1 MSRMRSTRSYEYNVL
16 CPVCQFK
23 MKASDLRWRWDGL
36 WVCKDD
42 WEPRH
47 PLDFYTARN
56 DVHPLPFMYPDNNGI
71 NIGPPANSAA
81 GNTDGT
87 TPAVSQPPPLVRD
100 KVAVKAWDS
109 GWWGSEGTKIR
120 QNRIN

>member
-1 MSRMRSTRSYEYNVL
+1 MSRMKVTKSYEYNVL

-36 WVCKDD
+36 WVCKED

-56 DVHPLPFMYPDNNGI
+56 DVHPLPFIYPDNNGI
-71 NIGPPANSAA
+71 DVSPIP
-81 GNTDGT
+81 NTSST
-87 TPAVSQPPPLVRD
+87 TQPPFRRD
-100 KVAVKAWDS
+100 KVANQIWDS
-109 GWWGSEGTKIR
+109 GWYGLEGQGKIKQVQVR
-120 QNRIN
+120 